1 MVNIL
6 LVSHSKA
13 LAQATV
19 DFISEMKR
27 DDFLFEYVAGI
38 EDGKAFG
45 TDPMVIRETISRLTK
60 ERELLVIY
68 DLGSSQMNT
77 EMAYQMLEPSVQN
90 RTEIAKCAFVEGT
103 LVAVT
108 SNTDEVTAL
117 QLKQLVESQTQ
128 IPK

>member
-19 DFISEMKR
+19 GFINEMKKG
-27 DDFLFEYVAGI
+27 DFLFEYVAGI

-45 TDPMVIRETISRLTK
+45 TDPMVIRETISNLTK
-60 ERELLVIY
+60 DRELLVIY

-77 EMAYQMLEPSVQN
+77 EMAYQMLESTVQS
-90 RTEIAKCAFVEGT
+90 RTEIAKCAFLEGA

-117 QLKQLVESQTQ
+117 QLKQIVESQAQ
-128 IPK
+128 IAK